1 MNKKVVLFL
10 DFDGVLHHY
19 FPLSENSELQ
29 NSKFYYLNNFETIIR
44 EFKDKLDISI
54 VISSAWRKTREISE
68 LQNLFSSD
76 IKTLVIDKTPVIDD
90 NNRELETNLWIEK
103 NSFNGYWIAIDDLD
117 FLYKNKSNLVHCYD
131 KFCTREKEI
140 LKIKLIQILYS

>member
-29 NSKFYYLNNFETIIR
+29 NSKFYYLNNFESVIR
-44 EFKDKLDISI
+44 EFKDKINISI

-68 LQNLFSSD
+68 LKSFFSHD

-90 NNRELETNLWIEK
+90 NNREIETSLWIEK
-103 NSFNGYWIAIDDLD
+103 NSFNGHWIAIDDLD
-117 FLYKNKSNLVHCYD
+117 FLYKTKSNLVHCYD
-131 KFCTREKEI
+131 KFDKREQEL
-140 LKIKLIQILYS
+140 LKLKLIQILY